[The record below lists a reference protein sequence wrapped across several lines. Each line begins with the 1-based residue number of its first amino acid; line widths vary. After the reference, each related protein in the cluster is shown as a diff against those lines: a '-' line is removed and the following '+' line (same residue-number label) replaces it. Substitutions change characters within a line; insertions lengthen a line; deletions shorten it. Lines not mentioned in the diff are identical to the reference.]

1 MESQGRK
8 ARSLPAAPAFIT
20 HAHSAHGQFL
30 QNDTREHQEVV
41 TQSPWHRP
49 SGIQVEV
56 GKEAGTTLGTSLQ
69 HTASRD
75 AVAEKG
81 GVHRQGKKASR
92 LDQDRDLSLRV
103 SDTHGGEAG
112 QGAVVILIDLLA
124 AVDVSGAL
132 LEVTDE
138 DADACPRGYA
148 ANRICSQASSDLTA
162 KRNI

>member
-1 MESQGRK
+1 MTRANTRRRLLK
-8 ARSLPAAPAFIT
+8 APGTALAGFRS
-20 HAHSAHGQFL
+20 
-30 QNDTREHQEVV
+30 R
-41 TQSPWHRP
+41 W
-49 SGIQVEV
+49 

-81 GVHRQGKKASR
+81 GVHREGKKASR
-92 LDQDRDLSLRV
+92 LDQDRGLSLPV
-103 SDTHGGEAG
+103 SDTHSGEAG

-124 AVDVSGAL
+124 VEDVSGAL

-138 DADACPRGYA
+138 GAGACPRGYA